1 MMFLLKKKK
10 IFLMMIM
17 MMFSLNNK
25 VIMKLKKMA
34 IEKQFPTHLQKG
46 KSEDEIDEKIYKEPN
61 LETAVEIEK
70 QAIIDEEKF
79 IKAELD
85 EKKVNLKISKEAE
98 IKKCKTFLTK

>member
-1 MMFLLKKKK
+1 
-10 IFLMMIM
+10 
-17 MMFSLNNK
+17 
-25 VIMKLKKMA
+25 MA
-34 IEKQFPTHLQKG
+34 IEKQFPARLQKG